1 MTTTAATNSADT
13 AASATTTSTAAIDS
27 ARALA
32 ESLGVADVR
41 FDHSALLTEA
51 GAANFEDLLDAAEK
65 LASSFTARRGTIAIV
80 TPAEFG
86 VMLHD
91 LAAIYEL
98 LERAGASVYL
108 NYTVNVADPTAG
120 AAMAK
125 LQERST
131 AIGNRLVFFDLE
143 WAAADDAHA
152 DALLAD
158 PATEFCRHWLRVKR
172 LGRPYLLTEPEEKLI
187 AEKSVTGVA
196 AWTRLYDEQ
205 LSAVSIDLGGELGE
219 VALDVALSQLQSP
232 DRANRLKVAK
242 AIDAGLAPGLRTRA
256 YIYNTL
262 LADKAADDRM
272 RTYPTWSTSRNM
284 SNQASDASVA
294 ALVEAVTGRYDIV
307 QRWYKLKAQ
316 LLGLE
321 RLHFSDRN
329 AQLSVGGNQERIPWL
344 DAKAT
349 ILDSFNSF
357 SPRIAGLAAD
367 FFDRNWIHAPA
378 GPGKQGGAFCM
389 PTVPNTNPY
398 VLVNY
403 TGMRTDV
410 LTLAHELGHA
420 VHFSLSQASQPI
432 FQVQVPLTVAETASV
447 FGETVTFSRILGQ
460 VSDPAA
466 RLNLLASSLDAAI
479 ATVFRQVSMYRF
491 EELCHTSRRSDGEL
505 SVDGINERW
514 ITSQQELFGY
524 TVDTTGYESW
534 WSYVHHFVHV
544 PGYVYAYAFGQL
556 LATSVYQ
563 RYLEVGPSFVPRYE
577 DMLSAGG
584 SKSPEDLAAMVDCDL
599 RDPNFWANGLSL
611 IERTLISAEEAA
623 AALNS

>member
-1 MTTTAATNSADT
+1 MTTTAALNP
-13 AASATTTSTAAIDS
+13 AAAAIDS
-27 ARALA
+27 ARELA
-32 ESLGVADVR
+32 ESLGVASVR
-41 FDHSALLTEA
+41 FDHSSLLRDA
-51 GAANFEDLLDAAEK
+51 GAATFEELLDAAEK
-65 LASSFTARRGTIAIV
+65 LADTFASRRGSIATV
-80 TPAEFG
+80 APAEFG
-86 VMLHD
+86 AMLRE

-108 NYTVNVADPTAG
+108 NYTVDVSDPAAG

-131 AIGNRLVFFDLE
+131 AIGNQLVFFDLE
-143 WAAADDAHA
+143 WASADDARA
-152 DALLAD
+152 DGLLAD

-172 LGRPYLLTEPEEKLI
+172 LGRPFLLTEPEEKLI

-205 LSAVSIDLGGELGE
+205 LAAVSIDLGGEDGTGGE
-219 VALDVALSQLQSP
+219 VALDVALAQLQSP
-232 DRANRLKVAK
+232 DRAHRLKVAK
-242 AIDAGLAPGLRTRA
+242 AVDEGLTPGLRTRA

-316 LLGLE
+316 LLGLD

-329 AQLSVGGNQERIPWL
+329 AQLSVGGNQDKIPWL

-378 GPGKQGGAFCM
+378 WPGKQGGAFCM

-410 LTLAHELGHA
+410 LTLAHELGHG
-420 VHFSLSQASQPI
+420 VHFSLSQASQPV
-432 FQVQVPLTVAETASV
+432 FQVQMPLTVAETASV

-466 RLNLLASSLDAAI
+466 RLNLLASSLDSAI

-491 EELCHTSRRSDGEL
+491 EELCHTARRSEGEL

-514 ITSQQELFGY
+514 ITSQQELFGA

-563 RYLEVGPSFVPRYE
+563 RYLEVGPTFVPRYE

-584 SKSPEDLAAMVDCDL
+584 SRSPEDLAAMVDCDL

-611 IERTLISAEEAA
+611 IESTLTSAEEAA